1 MSLDFIVD
9 AVGSGR
15 VRETKRFLN
24 GIRRRKPRFPLRKTG
39 SFKTEGRWNSSVWHL
54 SHSPKFHFGD
64 RAIYLP
70 WFSIIIART
79 FMDRPNRLMK
89 PSASL
94 WLYSSPVVKEARDSL
109 YRL

>member
-24 GIRRRKPRFPLRKTG
+24 GTRKAGFARLRKTG

-94 WLYSSPVVKEARDSL
+94 WLYRSPVAKEAMDSL